1 MSVWITRLADLS
13 KDWNYLI
20 KQQGLGVT
28 LPQVGQ
34 EIISLPYRQLKFY
47 AVARSLLDP
56 LPDLKA
62 KIDLEIRDFE
72 KGDLEFVGQIYRPS
86 EARLF
91 AQRLDRGHQGLM
103 ALHQGQ
109 PAGFAWGC
117 GEIDPELDRVEL
129 KLEPGDMLCVDVY
142 TNPVFRG
149 QGVHTALT
157 IARFKYFRDLGYRRA
172 IAYIETRNGPSLAV
186 WRKFGSEII
195 GEVDFKRLGPWR
207 WGAYRPVTA
216 ASPNS

>member
-1 MSVWITRLADLS
+1 MSVWLRRLADLS

-20 KQQGLGVT
+20 QRNGLGST
-28 LPQVGQ
+28 LPMVGQ
-34 EIISLPYRQLKFY
+34 EIISLPYRQLKFFV
-47 AVARSLLDP
+47 VARSLLQP
-56 LPDLKA
+56 LPHLSA
-62 KIDLEIRDFE
+62 KIALEIRDF
-72 KGDLEFVGQIYRPS
+72 KARDLEFVVQIYRPS
-86 EARLF
+86 EAKLL
-91 AQRLDRGHQGLM
+91 AQRLARGHRGLM

-117 GEIDPELDRVEL
+117 AEIDPELDRVEL

-142 TNPVFRG
+142 TNPAFRG

-157 IARFKYFRDLGYRRA
+157 IARFGLFRDLGYRRA
-172 IAYIETRNGPSLAV
+172 IAYIETRNQPSLAV

-207 WGAYRPVTA
+207 WGSYRSTT
-216 ASPNS
+216 